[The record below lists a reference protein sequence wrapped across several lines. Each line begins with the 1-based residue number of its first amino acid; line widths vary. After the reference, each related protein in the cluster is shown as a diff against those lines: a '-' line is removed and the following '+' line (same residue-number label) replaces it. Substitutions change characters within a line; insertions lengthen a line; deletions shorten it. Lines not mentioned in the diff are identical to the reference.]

1 MKEKRYCAHRGCN
14 AGAPENTLPAFAE
27 AVALGADEIEFDLWP
42 TADGQLVV
50 CHDPAVDRTTD
61 GTGTICDMTC
71 EEIRGF
77 DAGVKFCEEYAGV
90 RLPLFE
96 EVLQQFAGRVVMNI
110 HIKSLGRPVIENAV
124 MMERGRELSK
134 VYLKNRPLPMPLSDP
149 VEEVLTEL
157 EETPCEPYD
166 EKILR
171 QIVSLLNQYHCTD
184 MVYLTG
190 EKDVLQTSLKVAP
203 DIKRCCLEGHMN
215 YSIVENAVKY
225 QCSRVQ
231 FCKLFLTKA
240 MIEKAHAHGLIC
252 NLFWSDDL
260 EEADTFFEMGIDTI
274 LTNHYLK
281 IAKNRF

>member
-1 MKEKRYCAHRGCN
+1 MKEKRYCAHRGFN
-14 AGAPENTLPAFAE
+14 AVAPENTLPAFAE

-190 EKDVLQTSLKVAP
+190 EKDVLQTSLKVA
-203 DIKRCCLEGHMN
+203 
-215 YSIVENAVKY
+215 
-225 QCSRVQ
+225 
-231 FCKLFLTKA
+231 
-240 MIEKAHAHGLIC
+240 LI
-252 NLFWSDDL
+252 
-260 EEADTFFEMGIDTI
+260 
-274 LTNHYLK
+274 
-281 IAKNRF
+281 

>member
-1 MKEKRYCAHRGCN
+1 M
-14 AGAPENTLPAFAE
+14 APENTLPAFAE

-166 EKILR
+166 EKNIETDC
-171 QIVSLLNQYHCTD
+171 QFVKSVSLHRHGIFNRRK
-184 MVYLTG
+184 G
-190 EKDVLQTSLKVAP
+190 RIADVPQSGP
-203 DIKRCCLEGHMN
+203 DIKDAAWRD
-215 YSIVENAVKY
+215 I
-225 QCSRVQ
+225 
-231 FCKLFLTKA
+231 
-240 MIEKAHAHGLIC
+240 
-252 NLFWSDDL
+252 
-260 EEADTFFEMGIDTI
+260 
-274 LTNHYLK
+274 
-281 IAKNRF
+281 